1 MKKAGFLLALICIL
15 SLTGCGMVAS
25 AEEEILQPDTEEN
38 TVSVNFDDVATQSE
52 PTEQFCNHLVQF
64 TESTFTDEEGIESA
78 DAIVSYDEETE
89 QYSIELSLKTNGVTR
104 HFIVDEKSILF
115 STVSTPLRHLHFADR
130 TLLSR
135 KLCSQIKIFR
145 LELCVQ

>member
-1 MKKAGFLLALICIL
+1 MMKKAGFFLTLICIL

-25 AEEEILQPDTEEN
+25 AEEEILQSDTEEN

-78 DAIVSYDEETE
+78 DAIVSYDEGTE
-89 QYSIELSLKTNGVTR
+89 QYSIELSLKTNGEVSGEQIELYKNILSKTYAEVVLV
-104 HFIVDEKSILF
+104 VDGS
-115 STVSTPLRHLHFADR
+115 VM
-130 TLLSR
+130 
-135 KLCSQIKIFR
+135 
-145 LELCVQ
+145 

>member
-15 SLTGCGMVAS
+15 SLTGCGMIAS
-25 AEEEILQPDTEEN
+25 AEEETLQPDTEEN

-78 DAIVSYDEETE
+78 DAIVSYG
-89 QYSIELSLKTNGVTR
+89 I
-104 HFIVDEKSILF
+104 
-115 STVSTPLRHLHFADR
+115 FATD
-130 TLLSR
+130 LL
-135 KLCSQIKIFR
+135 
-145 LELCVQ
+145 

>member
-1 MKKAGFLLALICIL
+1 MALICIL

-38 TVSVNFDDVATQSE
+38 TVSVNFEDVATQSE

-78 DAIVSYDEETE
+78 DAIVSYDEAAE
-89 QYSIELSLKTNGVTR
+89 QYSLELSLKTNGKEDSEKIEDYKTYMSKTYVDVTL
-104 HFIVDEKSILF
+104 IMDGEVM
-115 STVSTPLRHLHFADR
+115 
-130 TLLSR
+130 
-135 KLCSQIKIFR
+135 
-145 LELCVQ
+145 

>member
-1 MKKAGFLLALICIL
+1 MEAKEILMKKAGFSLAMICIL

-52 PTEQFCNHLVQF
+52 PTEQFCDHLVQF

-78 DAIVSYDEETE
+78 DAIVSYDEGKE
-89 QYSIELSLKTNGVTR
+89 QYSIEL
-104 HFIVDEKSILF
+104 
-115 STVSTPLRHLHFADR
+115 
-130 TLLSR
+130 
-135 KLCSQIKIFR
+135 
-145 LELCVQ
+145 